1 MVLTIRGIDELK
13 GYLRDQSPHKSIG
26 LVPTM
31 GALHRGHGS
40 LIDRARQE
48 TDIVVVSIFV
58 NPLQFAPTEDL
69 HKYPRSLTKDSEF
82 CQNLGVDVIFAP
94 SVAEMG
100 ADGDASNVDKGTTLV
115 IPPKTMML
123 GLCGKFR
130 PRHFQGVATIVV
142 KLLNI
147 VRPHIAYFG
156 EKDAQQLAIIR
167 RVVADLN
174 LTIEIRGCATVREA
188 SGLAMSSR
196 NKYLSAEEKEKAAT
210 IARSL
215 DLARIAFGAG
225 ERNCQRLREIAIEAL
240 KSTADIE
247 IQYVELVHPQT
258 LEPLVV
264 ISDSGLLAIACYIGS
279 TRLIDNLILQ

>member
-1 MVLTIRGIDELK
+1 VVLTVCGIEELRR
-13 GYLRDQSPHKSIG
+13 YLREQSPQKSIG

-69 HKYPRSLTKDSEF
+69 QKYPRSLTKDSEF
-82 CQNLGVDVIFAP
+82 CQELGVDVIFAP

-100 ADGDASNVDKGTTLV
+100 ANGDASNADRETTIV
-115 IPPKTMML
+115 IPPKTMMS
-123 GLCGKFR
+123 GLCGRFR
-130 PRHFQGVATIVV
+130 AGHFQGVATIVV

-147 VRPHIAYFG
+147 VRPHVAYFG

-174 LTIEIRGCATVREA
+174 LPVEIRGCATVREA
-188 SGLAMSSR
+188 SGLALSSR
-196 NKYLSAEEKEKAAT
+196 NEYLSAAEKEKAAT

-215 DLARIAFGAG
+215 DLAKIAFVAG
-225 ERNCQRLREIAIEAL
+225 ERNCQRLREIAIEEL
-240 KSTADIE
+240 KATVGIE

-258 LEPLVV
+258 LESLAE
-264 ISDSGLLAIACYIGS
+264 ILDSGLLAIACYLGS